1 MVKVKFYGMLAQYM
15 KEKGDEG
22 FWVIPES
29 DLSIDDVLAMT
40 DIASSPYIFV
50 TLVNNARKSRDYVL
64 RDGDTLSLVPLV
76 AGG

>member
-1 MVKVKFYGMLAQYM
+1 MVKVKFYGMLAQDM
-15 KEKGDEG
+15 KEKDDEG

-40 DIASSPYIFV
+40 DIASSPYKFV
-50 TLVNNARKSRDYVL
+50 TLVNNVRKSRDYVL

>member
-1 MVKVKFYGMLAQYM
+1 MVKVKFIGMLAQYM
-15 KEKGDEG
+15 KEKDDEG

-40 DIASSPYIFV
+40 DIAISPYTFL
-50 TLVNNARKSRDYVL
+50 TSVNNERKSRDYVL
-64 RDGDTLSLVPLV
+64 QDGDTLLLAPIV

>member
-1 MVKVKFYGMLAQYM
+1 MVKVKFYSMLAQYM
-15 KEKGDEG
+15 KEKDNEG

-40 DIASSPYIFV
+40 DIVSSPYKFV
-50 TLVNNARKSRDYVL
+50 TFVNNARKSGDYIL
-64 RDGDTLSLVPLV
+64 KDGDALSLIPLV